1 MGRPKGRQV
10 PHWSGKLNKLLSV
23 AATAICCV
31 LSLAAHADELAAL
44 RLSDAWVRALP
55 PGQPNTAAYLVVTN
69 AGATP
74 VTIVSASSPIA
85 ETVELH
91 TSREVDGMQRMERL
105 DQVQVAAGGNVA
117 FAPGGNH
124 LMLLGLSRMP
134 APGQEVQ
141 ICLQT
146 AGGDELCTLAGV
158 RKSAAE
164 DQTHQHHQH

>member
-1 MGRPKGRQV
+1 MK
-10 PHWSGKLNKLLSV
+10 KLLS
-23 AATAICCV
+23 AGTAAICC
-31 LSLAAHADELAAL
+31 LAPLAAHADELAEL

-69 AGATP
+69 AGDSP

-85 ETVELH
+85 GTVEMH
-91 TSREVDGMQRMERL
+91 TTREVDGLQRMERL
-105 DQVQVAAGGNVA
+105 DQVQVAAGSKVA

-141 ICLQT
+141 LCLQT
-146 AGGDELCTLAGV
+146 AGGDELCTFAGV
-158 RKSAAE
+158 RKSAAG
-164 DQTHQHHQH
+164 DQTHQHHHH

>member
-1 MGRPKGRQV
+1 MK
-10 PHWSGKLNKLLSV
+10 KLLSV
-23 AATAICCV
+23 GAAAISC
-31 LSLAAHADELAAL
+31 LAPLAAHAEELAAL

-55 PGQPNTAAYLVVTN
+55 PGQPNTAAYMVVTN
-69 AGATP
+69 AGDTA

-85 ETVELH
+85 EAVELH
-91 TSREVDGMQRMERL
+91 TSREVDGLQRMERL
-105 DQVQVAAGGNVA
+105 EQVQVAAGGKVA

-124 LMLLGLSRMP
+124 LMLLGLSQMP

-141 ICLQT
+141 LCLQT

-164 DQTHQHHQH
+164 DQAHQHHQH